1 MATYEM
7 LWDCPFCGTKKLL
20 GKTHRHC
27 PQCGAPQDPTYRY
40 FPPDDEKVAVED
52 HVYVGTDR
60 LCPACGNPMS
70 AAAPHCS
77 NCGSPMEG
85 AGEVT
90 RRADQVGDAFAG
102 ETEADARREI
112 DAPAAPAPAPKPG
125 RSRRK
130 LVLAGVLGCGGLLV
144 LAAAVLGIAA
154 VFWTEPVE
162 VTVTQ
167 RTWERTI
174 EIETFGAVHED
185 EWCDR
190 MPSGAYDVT
199 RSSEVRSHEKVP
211 DGEECT
217 TQRVDNGDGTFTEKQ
232 VCTTKYREEP
242 VYDEKCSYTV
252 DRWVVDHV
260 ERASGS
266 EADGPA
272 WPEVALEKEGSAPG
286 AQREGRRAETYTVHY
301 EGAGKK
307 TFTCTYPQDEW
318 ASIDTGSTWTG
329 KAGALTGD
337 LRCDSLT
344 R

>member
-7 LWDCPFCGTKKLL
+7 LWNCPFCGTMKLL

-27 PQCGAPQDPTYRY
+27 PNCGAPQDPSYRY
-40 FPPDDEKVAVED
+40 FPSDEEKVAVED
-52 HVYVGTDR
+52 HVYVGADR

-112 DAPAAPAPAPKPG
+112 DAPRAPAQAPPPG
-125 RSRRK
+125 KSRK
-130 LVLAGVLGCGGLLV
+130 KMILVGVLGCGGLLAV
-144 LAAAVLGIAA
+144 AAAVLAIVAI
-154 VFWTEPVE
+154 FWTKPVE
-162 VTVTQ
+162 VTAA
-167 RTWERTI
+167 RHTWERTI
-174 EIETFGAVHED
+174 EIEQFKAVDED

-190 MPSGAYDVT
+190 MPSGAYDVS
-199 RSSEVRSHEKVP
+199 RSSEVRSHKKVP

-232 VCTTKYREEP
+232 VCSTKYREEP
-242 VYDEKCSYTV
+242 VYDDRCSYTI
-252 DRWVVDHV
+252 DRWVV
-260 ERASGS
+260 ERTEKASGS
-266 EADGPA
+266 GGEEPR
-272 WPEVALEKEGSAPG
+272 WPDVVLEKKGTGLG
-286 AQREGRRAETYTVHY
+286 AQREGARAETYTVHY
-301 EGAGKK
+301 ESPENE
-307 TFTCTYPQDEW
+307 TFTCAYPQQEW
-318 ASIDTGSTWTG
+318 TSIEEGSTWTG
-329 KAGALTGD
+329 KAGVLTGG